1 MEIGLRLT
9 GSAGIM
15 LRSWRQGC
23 RVASG
28 KLRVHQPAPI
38 TKASMKQPR
47 HPRGLPGD
55 VHLPRWISLLFLL
68 VLWVVSASA
77 SLVAQAPDDVKVD
90 VPGPDWSAL
99 LDGRHDWGASPD
111 PDSAVDTLPAL
122 AHARVFQEEGRF
134 PSANTCATCHPDHY
148 REWSV
153 SQHAY
158 SQISPVFN
166 AFHGRILQI
175 TNGTN
180 GDFCIRCHTPVG
192 MNLGEPEFMTT
203 MDRHPTSREG
213 VTCIVCHRLDRPF
226 GKVSGRLA
234 IVEGSIFDPVFGPTG
249 NAELS
254 RVIESPDYRV
264 NTDPNAAGRAI
275 HTDAVV
281 LPQIST
287 SGFCGT
293 CHDVNLVN
301 GFRLEEA
308 FSEYKTTQAA
318 ADGVTCQDCHM
329 ASEPGRVSD
338 YARGPAAIIG
348 NRPTVDRKRT
358 NHMFAG
364 PDYSIVHPGIF
375 PHNVLA
381 AELATIRE
389 WLTFDFEAGWGTDDF
404 EDNVPADMEFPERWA
419 FIDDR
424 YDARDVLDENQVLM
438 EEIAE
443 QRLTILKVGYQL
455 GEVRVLGSGA
465 DGIAFDVEVR
475 NGTNGHNVPTGF
487 DAERLVFL
495 QISVRDANGNVVFLS
510 GDRDPNG
517 DVRDSHSLYVHNGE
531 LPRDEQ
537 LFSLQS
543 RFLVRMARGG
553 EREQVLAVNYS
564 LDPLPFLRPST
575 RSTVLLARPVG
586 VRKHRVTIP
595 PERSVWARYR
605 VSADDLSGSRGPYIA
620 NIKLIAQ
627 MIPVNLIDE
636 IKGVGFDYWM
646 SARDVAE
653 AVVAGAQLLWEREVE
668 LR

>member
-1 MEIGLRLT
+1 
-9 GSAGIM
+9 
-15 LRSWRQGC
+15 
-23 RVASG
+23 
-28 KLRVHQPAPI
+28 
-38 TKASMKQPR
+38 MKQPR

-55 VHLPRWISLLFLL
+55 RHLPRWISLLFLL

-77 SLVAQAPDDVKVD
+77 PLVAQAPEVG

-111 PDSAVDTLPAL
+111 PDPVVDTLPAL
-122 AHARVFQEEGRF
+122 AHVRVFQEEGRF
-134 PSANTCATCHPDHY
+134 PSANTCATCHPDQY

-158 SQISPVFN
+158 SQMSPVFN

-275 HTDAVV
+275 HTDAQV

-338 YARGPAAIIG
+338 YARGPAAIVG

-404 EDNVPADMEFPERWA
+404 EDNVPDDMEFPERWA

-424 YDARDVLDENQVLM
+424 YDARDVLDENQALM

-443 QRLTILKVGYQL
+443 QRLAILKVGYQL
-455 GEVRVLGSGA
+455 GEVRVLGSGP

-495 QISVRDANGNVVFLS
+495 QISVRDTNGNVVFLS

-553 EREQVLAVNYS
+553 EREQVLALNYS
-564 LDPLPFLRPST
+564 PDPLPFLRPST

-605 VSADDLSGSRGPYIA
+605 VSADDLSGSRGPYTA

-627 MIPVNLIDE
+627 MIPVNLVDE